1 MNLSS
6 SLDMWCFHIH
16 KIETSSFHFKYD
28 ESCIYNFKHGKN
40 TSDAYKRLK
49 NELNNLEL
57 TKENMNAY
65 LFQLFCKIPPTELGK
80 ISLTL
85 MSRMMITR
93 RLISVDATDDHVRR
107 FNKIIDLVLEDQMK
121 QYENMSTL
129 SDSIEFN
136 EQSQPIDMQDF
147 DQFFR
152 FLKRNLDKRFSS
164 VTTMLDNRFD
174 SRLESFIKETKENL
188 KLNNEIESLFKIDCQ
203 SQLSFGDLTKKDS
216 NDLYEMIRIRIVKI
230 LICKNEMKKLKL
242 HTKQKTTPKQLFYS
256 NFPYPFVKNDK
267 KFIAAYDRLIG
278 KAQIDIMD
286 FIINYLDKECKLVLE
301 KEIEELKAALRVLN
315 FTEDDIYDTISL
327 MYDNEAKNLKENFEK
342 SLAKAAKIKNQTY
355 SDMLKLKLKS
365 KTSSDLVEALELS
378 SDDEAPHEFKIS
390 INKKSSKVDKMSNQD
405 TDLKLSS
412 IIKIKNRQT
421 RNTKQSGKKERPNRC
436 QSSKSKSM
444 NLKRNNAT
452 RVNEF
457 NRNFRKYNSVS
468 AKSFNF
474 RSVSRTSGR
483 TKTPPKSDRTSIVR
497 EFNRQV
503 SALNEN
509 HLKAKNATLK
519 PLNPSLL
526 TINYSI
532 NDLIDN
538 AINKRLNNPLK
549 QNSLPKIKTTLSL
562 DELANENFDNLVMS
576 DTVLPLNEPSK
587 FAHSPEYK
595 EIVSKVMML
604 KNLTRSKSK
613 CLNNN
618 NNNYNKLL
626 FNNNNESNS
635 DLNRNEIIKVSIRG
649 KSAPQCTPQT
659 SPHQPDDSQFY

>member
-1 MNLSS
+1 M
-6 SLDMWCFHIH
+6 
-16 KIETSSFHFKYD
+16 
-28 ESCIYNFKHGKN
+28 
-40 TSDAYKRLK
+40 SDP
-49 NELNNLEL
+49 N
-57 TKENMNAY
+57 
-65 LFQLFCKIPPTELGK
+65 
-80 ISLTL
+80 
-85 MSRMMITR
+85 
-93 RLISVDATDDHVRR
+93 
-107 FNKIIDLVLEDQMK
+107 
-121 QYENMSTL
+121 
-129 SDSIEFN
+129 EFN
-136 EQSQPIDMQDF
+136 EPSQPMDMQDF

-164 VTTMLDNRFD
+164 VTTMLDSRFD

-188 KLNNEIESLFKIDCQ
+188 KLDNEIENLFKIDSK

-216 NDLYEMIRIRIVKI
+216 NDLYEMIRCRIVKI
-230 LICKNEMKKLKL
+230 LICKNEIKKLKL
-242 HTKQKTTPKQLFYS
+242 HTKQRTTPKQLFYS

-267 KFIAAYDRLIG
+267 KFIAAYDRLIS
-278 KAQIDIMD
+278 KAQLDIMD

-327 MYDNEAKNLKENFEK
+327 MYDNEAKSLKEIFDR
-342 SLAKAAKIKNQTY
+342 SLTKAAKIKNQTF
-355 SDMLKLKLKS
+355 SELLKLKLKS

-378 SDDEAPHEFKIS
+378 SDDEAPPEFKIS
-390 INKKSSKVDKMSNQD
+390 INKKSAKVDKMSNQD
-405 TDLKLSS
+405 SEINKLSS
-412 IIKIKNRQT
+412 IIKIKNRP
-421 RNTKQSGKKERPNRC
+421 RNTKQSAKKDRPNRC
-436 QSSKSKSM
+436 QSSKSKT
-444 NLKRNNAT
+444 NLKGNNAT
-452 RVNEF
+452 RTNEF

-468 AKSFNF
+468 AKSYHF

-509 HLKAKNATLK
+509 NLKAKNAALK

-532 NDLIDN
+532 NDLIEN
-538 AINKRLNNPLK
+538 AINKRLSNPLK
-549 QNSLPKIKTTLSL
+549 QNSLPKIKKTLSL
-562 DELANENFDNLVMS
+562 DELCNDEKANENFDNLVLS

-613 CLNNN
+613 CLISTNENSYNN
-618 NNNYNKLL
+618 LL
-626 FNNNNESNS
+626 FNNETNS
-635 DLNRNEIIKVSIRG
+635 DLDRNEVIKVSIRG
-649 KSAPQCTPQT
+649 KSAPQCTPLT
-659 SPHQPDDSQFY
+659 SPHQAGDSEFY